1 MFFKRCLNS
10 NMLQQTLQVWNCTH
24 SPTVTSFSSWLTNAF
39 CVFDCGCWGCQGPKY
54 EGHIALLQH
63 MLEQLWPSMAKPSSN
78 GKVAAG
84 QTIKKL
90 TFLILYI
97 PDFVCDSSN
106 KNCRFTK
113 SLRSLAA
120 IILIK
125 AGGQLQAEHNSKGLL
140 QILLCFCKISR
151 SLRLTPHSSCGV
163 AAMPG

>member
-1 MFFKRCLNS
+1 MFFKRCIDS

-78 GKVAAG
+78 DKVAAG
-84 QTIKKL
+84 QTIEKL

-97 PDFVCDSSN
+97 PDFVCDS
-106 KNCRFTK
+106 
-113 SLRSLAA
+113 
-120 IILIK
+120 
-125 AGGQLQAEHNSKGLL
+125 
-140 QILLCFCKISR
+140 
-151 SLRLTPHSSCGV
+151 
-163 AAMPG
+163 